1 MPKRRPVP
9 SSNAHSPDSHD
20 GGRLSL
26 GAVATLRRM
35 RRTLAAVVLLAVTA
49 ALMLSSASP
58 AAAGQRTIKISQS
71 KRILSVGAFALGS
84 DPYVRAAVVAFGAP
98 SSVAESGGGNGCN
111 IHWLGRGLRITF
123 ANFGAPGRSACEA
136 DIGKA
141 QFIRVGGS
149 NAAGWHTNRGLYIGA
164 TRRTMHRK
172 YRARRIGRGR
182 YRLLGR
188 PSPYAPGKTHEVLGA
203 RIANG
208 RVSSF
213 ILSPLA
219 AGD

>member
-1 MPKRRPVP
+1 MHPTPT
-9 SSNAHSPDSHD
+9 
-20 GGRLSL
+20 
-26 GAVATLRRM
+26 AVA
-35 RRTLAAVVLLAVTA
+35 LLALTA
-49 ALMLSSASP
+49 ALTLPSAAP
-58 AAAGQRTIKISQS
+58 AVAGDRTIKISQS
-71 KRILSVGAFALGS
+71 KRILSVGAFRLSS
-84 DPYVRAAVVAFGAP
+84 DPSVRAAAGAFGAP
-98 SSVAESGGGNGCN
+98 SSVAESGAGNGCN

-141 QFIRVGGS
+141 QVIRVGGS
-149 NAAGWHTNRGLYIGA
+149 KATGWHTNRDLYIGA

-172 YRARRIGRGR
+172 YNARRTGRGR
-182 YRLLGR
+182 YKLLGI

-203 RIANG
+203 RISSG

-213 ILSPLA
+213 ILSPFA